1 MKVEIPAEIYHQALW
16 DTFSGLRGLAEVT
29 FRHGGGSS
37 VCEEIQDRLRT
48 AMIGPK
54 EPTTLTDRW
63 IV

>member
-1 MKVEIPAEIYHQALW
+1 MNVEIPAEIYHQALW

-29 FRHGGGSS
+29 FRHGGSSS

-54 EPTTLTDRW
+54 EPATLTDRW